1 MYLRENLQIKM
12 KSFFVH
18 YIYQNTRIHMCV
30 CPLCVLGVGW
40 VGGSPIL
47 LLWGGKRVEACMG
60 SGHAV
65 FTWIENTHAY
75 TLHPMFSNINNTLL
89 VIFVP

>member
-1 MYLRENLQIKM
+1 
-12 KSFFVH
+12 
-18 YIYQNTRIHMCV
+18 MCV

-40 VGGSPIL
+40 VGGSPVL

-89 VIFVP
+89 VIFVPYYIYGDQNGRAGGKDRHNLGNEN